1 MINLTDFDAGT
12 TPETFFLEILPEI
25 LSEVDLPD
33 ELGTERLQI
42 TITGDEGI
50 ELHFG
55 IDEDGDLSIEEGQSN
70 SPPLAITASDSDFM
84 EMIGGRLRDRIKA
97 ETGEVQIHPKLLRR
111 LFLPDRIVQNI
122 KALSGN
128 IQTRITDDDDD
139 ASYRVTV
146 TVGGGEPNLANPE
159 CTVTIDVPTILDI
172 ASGREQAQQLF
183 FQGRIK
189 VDGDLGVV
197 MGLMGTLSAPQ

>member
-1 MINLTDFDAGT
+1 
-12 TPETFFLEILPEI
+12 
-25 LSEVDLPD
+25 
-33 ELGTERLQI
+33 
-42 TITGDEGI
+42 
-50 ELHFG
+50 
-55 IDEDGDLSIEEGQSN
+55 
-70 SPPLAITASDSDFM
+70 M